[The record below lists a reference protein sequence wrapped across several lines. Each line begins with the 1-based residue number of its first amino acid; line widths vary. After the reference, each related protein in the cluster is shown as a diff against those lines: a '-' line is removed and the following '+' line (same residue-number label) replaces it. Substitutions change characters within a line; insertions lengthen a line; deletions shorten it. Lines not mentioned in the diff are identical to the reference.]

1 LRKELTEIV
10 KKEIV
15 DLSNPNAI
23 INDYLFEASFIPYFN
38 NVMLKNEL
46 RSVAKDAIHMTII
59 GELVDD
65 MVKKESNDIA
75 EITIHEAY

>member
-1 LRKELTEIV
+1 
-10 KKEIV
+10 
-15 DLSNPNAI
+15 
-23 INDYLFEASFIPYFN
+23 
-38 NVMLKNEL
+38 MLKNEL
-46 RSVAKDAIHMTII
+46 WSVAKDAIHMTII